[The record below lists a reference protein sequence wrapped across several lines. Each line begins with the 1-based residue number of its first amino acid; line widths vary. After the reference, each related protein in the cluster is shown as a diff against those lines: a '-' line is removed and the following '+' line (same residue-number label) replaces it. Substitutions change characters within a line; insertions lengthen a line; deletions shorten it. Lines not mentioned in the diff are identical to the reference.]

1 MLFNSDQLSAQHCA
15 PIVES
20 YLSTIDLTRSEE
32 GLNLSLRYSKTGG
45 RSKSAYQAYI
55 LAYSDKN
62 SAKLVELTPQK
73 AIAEKLVTVLHT
85 QAAKQN
91 EEGNYEIEFKLNTQ
105 DFVELLLKEKQISLD
120 SVTDTGGWKSFDSP
134 IRLALFIPFLDDKQF
149 SRIDGLPEDK
159 HECNY
164 GNKSALFYDSLSTQM
179 QICFGIV
186 QATRLREGEYYLQ
199 MNGRKPK

>member
-1 MLFNSDQLSAQHCA
+1 LIFNTVQLSAQHCA

-20 YLSTIDLTRSEE
+20 YLSTIDITRSEE
-32 GLNLSLRYSKTGG
+32 GLNLSLKYSKTGG
-45 RSKSAYQAYI
+45 RTKSTYQAYI

-62 SAKLVELTPQK
+62 RAKVLELTAQE

-105 DFVELLLKEKQISLD
+105 NFVERLLKEKQISLD

-164 GNKSALFYDSLSTQM
+164 GNKSALFYDSLSTQL

-186 QATRLREGEYYLQ
+186 QATRLREGEYFIQ
-199 MNGRKPK
+199 MNCRQPK